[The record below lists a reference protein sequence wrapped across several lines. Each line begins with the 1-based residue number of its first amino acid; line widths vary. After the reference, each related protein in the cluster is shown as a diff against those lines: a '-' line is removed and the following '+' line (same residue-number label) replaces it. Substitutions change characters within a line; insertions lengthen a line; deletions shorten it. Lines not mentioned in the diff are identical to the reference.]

1 MTRTDDPNADWDANP
16 DAVRALAASVPPVEP
31 SPGLKARL
39 LAALPPA
46 DRVVPKLPG
55 IKFRLADDADFR
67 PTRLPGVSVRM
78 LHVDAGSRQFTCLV
92 RMAPGA
98 KLPSHPH
105 DGPEE
110 CIVLDGE
117 IVAHGV
123 RMKAG
128 DYQRVDPGTA
138 HAEQYTDT
146 GCLLYLSGPASLLAD

>member
-1 MTRTDDPNADWDANP
+1 MTRTDDSNSDWEAHP
-16 DAVRALAASVPPVEP
+16 DAVRTLAASTPLIAP

-39 LAALPPA
+39 LAALPTA
-46 DRVVPKLPG
+46 DRVSPKLPG

-78 LHVDAGSRQFTCLV
+78 LHMDVRSRQFTCLV

-98 KLPSHPH
+98 TLPSHPH

-110 CIVLDGE
+110 CIVLGGE

-128 DYQRVDPGTA
+128 DYQRVEPGTA
-138 HAEQYTDT
+138 HAEQYTET
-146 GCLLYLSGPASLLAD
+146 GCLLYLSGPTSLLAD

>member
-1 MTRTDDPNADWDANP
+1 MTRTDDLNADWDAHP
-16 DAVRALAASVPPVEP
+16 DAVRALAASIAPVEP
-31 SPGLKARL
+31 SPELKTRL

-46 DRVVPKLPG
+46 DRVVPNLPG
-55 IKFRLADDADFR
+55 IKIRLADDADFR

-78 LHVDAGSRQFTCLV
+78 LHVDARNRQFTCLV

-98 KLPSHPH
+98 TLPSHPH

-110 CIVLDGE
+110 CIVLNGE

-128 DYQRVDPGTA
+128 DYQRVEPGTA
-138 HAEQYTDT
+138 HAEQHTDT
-146 GCLLYLSGPASLLAD
+146 GCLLYLTGPASLLAE